1 MTDRDRF
8 SEWFD
13 KVSEGARASPI
24 GEIMVALGYDVEHT
38 DGGGLSWGRRHGKVL
53 AMICDEGNGL
63 GDSVDEPY
71 FAGLHGDEGDFVEC
85 NEMLPN
91 LSAAAEWIDNALKSL
106 AICRK
111 WVAVLGDVFHPD
123 TAGKEYMTLN
133 DAAVAG
139 YEADMK
145 ALFAGA
151 GDPYGHVVLAIR
163 EAGHVS

>member
-1 MTDRDRF
+1 MGPTPRQGPCDDLRRGQ
-8 SEWFD
+8 W
-13 KVSEGARASPI
+13 A
-24 GEIMVALGYDVEHT
+24 
-38 DGGGLSWGRRHGKVL
+38 GRQ
-53 AMICDEGNGL
+53 
-63 GDSVDEPY
+63 Y
-71 FAGLHGDEGDFVEC
+71 FAGLHGEEGDFVEC

-91 LSAAAEWIDNALKSL
+91 LSAAAECIYNALKSL

-111 WVAVLGDVFHPD
+111 WVAVLGSVFHPD